1 VDLRRV
7 PPNGG
12 RIAMAHNFDVAV
24 GDGRHAVILTPKGDL
39 LGYGM
44 QPGPFQ
50 LEDLP
55 ESQVPE
61 LARRQAVALTQ
72 TAHRMFYAR
81 QYHDLAP
88 P

>member
-1 VDLRRV
+1 
-7 PPNGG
+7 
-12 RIAMAHNFDVAV
+12 M
-24 GDGRHAVILTPKGDL
+24 ILTPKGDM

-55 ESQVPE
+55 EENVPD
-61 LARRQAVALTQ
+61 LSRRQAAALTQ

-81 QYHDLAP
+81 QYHELSRP
-88 P
+88 